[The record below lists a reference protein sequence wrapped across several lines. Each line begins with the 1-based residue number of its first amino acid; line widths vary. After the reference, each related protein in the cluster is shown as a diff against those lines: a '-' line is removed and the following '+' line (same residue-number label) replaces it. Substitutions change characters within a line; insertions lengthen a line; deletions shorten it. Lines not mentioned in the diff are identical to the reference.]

1 MSIVTVPPDKI
12 FIQSGAQIQEL
23 VKLTKELMSE
33 AYLFTRKQIKK
44 KKNGGRINC
53 SEFSQLTNPTPF
65 IPNHE
70 LQKAKNRQRCPNPVV
85 TTRNQAYDTAFE
97 KPIKNPSSINN
108 TPKN

>member
-44 KKNGGRINC
+44 KKKT
-53 SEFSQLTNPTPF
+53 ED
-65 IPNHE
+65 E
-70 LQKAKNRQRCPNPVV
+70 LIAVN
-85 TTRNQAYDTAFE
+85 
-97 KPIKNPSSINN
+97 SHS
-108 TPKN
+108 

>member
-44 KKNGGRINC
+44 KKKRR
-53 SEFSQLTNPTPF
+53 TN
-65 IPNHE
+65 
-70 LQKAKNRQRCPNPVV
+70 
-85 TTRNQAYDTAFE
+85 
-97 KPIKNPSSINN
+97 
-108 TPKN
+108 